1 MIQFLIDNP
10 LFTLFLIAAIGY
22 PLGHVKIKG
31 SSLGVAAILFVG
43 LAVGALDPNLKL
55 PENFSQLGLVLFV
68 YTIGLTSGPGFFAS
82 LRRKGL
88 RDNLFILMMLVF
100 AFVLTLLVHNVLSLK
115 PTVAAGIFSGSL
127 TNTPAL
133 ASAIDL
139 LRNNAGGQGNLEQL
153 LAEPVVGYSVT
164 YPMGVVGVILA
175 IILMKRLFKVD
186 YEREAESLH
195 LSEAGRALQNRTI
208 RVNRPE
214 AVCKTVGQLIAE
226 QGWDVVFGRFQHHD
240 HLSVISSGD
249 NRFALGDLVTVVG
262 TAEELDHVTAY
273 LGEEATEH
281 LEMDRSELDFRRI
294 FVSDAKVTGLPLR
307 ELNLPQKYGA
317 LVTRLRRG
325 DVDILPH
332 GKTML
337 QLGDRVRVVA
347 PRDRMDDVSKYFGD
361 SYRALSEIDF
371 LTFSIGMALGIL
383 LGQVPILLPGGVVF
397 KVGIAGGPLL
407 VAMILGKLG
416 RTGPLVWTL
425 PYSANLTL
433 RQVGL
438 ILFLASVG
446 TRSGYAFVTT
456 LTQGNGVTIFL
467 AGALVTCGT
476 ALATLWIGYKL
487 LKIPLGIL
495 IGMLAGLQTQPA
507 VLGFATEQTRNDLPN
522 IGYTAVYP
530 TATIGKIVLA
540 QLIILVLG
548 R

>member
-1 MIQFLIDNP
+1 
-10 LFTLFLIAAIGY
+10 
-22 PLGHVKIKG
+22 
-31 SSLGVAAILFVG
+31 
-43 LAVGALDPNLKL
+43 
-55 PENFSQLGLVLFV
+55 
-68 YTIGLTSGPGFFAS
+68 
-82 LRRKGL
+82 
-88 RDNLFILMMLVF
+88 
-100 AFVLTLLVHNVLSLK
+100 
-115 PTVAAGIFSGSL
+115 
-127 TNTPAL
+127 
-133 ASAIDL
+133 
-139 LRNNAGGQGNLEQL
+139 
-153 LAEPVVGYSVT
+153 
-164 YPMGVVGVILA
+164 
-175 IILMKRLFKVD
+175 
-186 YEREAESLH
+186 
-195 LSEAGRALQNRTI
+195 
-208 RVNRPE
+208 
-214 AVCKTVGQLIAE
+214 
-226 QGWDVVFGRFQHHD
+226 
-240 HLSVISSGD
+240 
-249 NRFALGDLVTVVG
+249 
-262 TAEELDHVTAY
+262 
-273 LGEEATEH
+273 
-281 LEMDRSELDFRRI
+281 
-294 FVSDAKVTGLPLR
+294 VTGLPLR

-325 DVDILPH
+325 DVDMLPH

-383 LGQVPILLPGGVVF
+383 LGQVPIILPGGVVF

-446 TRSGYAFVTT
+446 TRSGYAFVNT
-456 LTQGNGVTIFL
+456 LTQGNGVTIFF
-467 AGALVTCGT
+467 AGAIVTCGT
-476 ALATLWIGYKL
+476 AIATLWIGYKL

-540 QLIILVLG
+540 QLIILVLQT
-548 R
+548 

>member
-22 PLGHVKIKG
+22 PLGHLKIKG

-88 RDNLFILMMLVF
+88 RDNLFILTMLVLAF
-100 AFVLTLLVHNVLSLK
+100 ALTLFVHSALRLK

-139 LRNNAGGQGNLEQL
+139 LRNNSGQAELEQL
-153 LAEPVVGYSVT
+153 LAEPVIGYSVT
-164 YPMGVVGVILA
+164 YPMGVIGVILA
-175 IILMKRLFKVD
+175 IVLMKRLFKVD
-186 YEREAESLH
+186 YEREAENLH
-195 LSEAGRALQNRTI
+195 LSEVGRALENRTI
-208 RVNRPE
+208 RVTRPE
-214 AVCKTVGQLIAE
+214 AAGKTIAQLIHE
-226 QGWDVVFGRFQHHD
+226 NGWDVVFGRFQHRD
-240 HLSVISSGD
+240 QLTLISSGES
-249 NRFALGDLVTVVG
+249 RFEIGDLVTVVG
-262 TAEELDHVTAY
+262 TVDEIDEVTASLGVEAEEHLD
-273 LGEEATEH
+273 L
-281 LEMDRSELDFRRI
+281 DRSELDFRRI

-325 DVDILPH
+325 DVDMLPH

-383 LGQVPILLPGGVVF
+383 LGQVPIILPGGVVF

-456 LTQGNGVTIFL
+456 LTQGNGVTIFF
-467 AGALVTCGT
+467 AGAIVTCGT
-476 ALATLWIGYKL
+476 AIATLWIGYKL

-540 QLIILVLG
+540 QLIILVLQT
-548 R
+548 